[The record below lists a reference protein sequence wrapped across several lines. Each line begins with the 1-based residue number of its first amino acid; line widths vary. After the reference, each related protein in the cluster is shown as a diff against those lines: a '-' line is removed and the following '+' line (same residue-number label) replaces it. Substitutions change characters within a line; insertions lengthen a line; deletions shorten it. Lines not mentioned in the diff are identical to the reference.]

1 MYHLGVLQEWCKQW
15 QVLRRPKILVVL
27 SRQDGSRAPL
37 LIHAAWMEA
46 YGALEE
52 VMPWVSVQ
60 PLRIE
65 HEQRMACLK

>member
-1 MYHLGVLQEWCKQW
+1 
-15 QVLRRPKILVVL
+15 RRPKILVVL

-37 LIHAAWMEA
+37 PIHAAWMEA

-65 HEQRMACLK
+65 HEQGMACLK